1 MARKY
6 TENKAVKGASQNK
19 TQKPPKQDKPDKSE
33 DKPNK
38 E

>member
-1 MARKY
+1 MARIY

-19 TQKPPKQDKPDKSE
+19 TQKTPKQDKPDKSE
-33 DKPNK
+33 DKPK